1 MRRFFAGTQPSP
13 WTQSLILRRQTCPS
27 HLLLVHVYARFVVML
42 TCTCMCISIYTCIYR
57 FVYFYA
63 NSVTVCDITAH
74 TRMKLVFIHVPVFIL
89 FLSCCQSFL
98 LHVKALKAL

>member
-1 MRRFFAGTQPSP
+1 MYMY
-13 WTQSLILRRQTCPS
+13 
-27 HLLLVHVYARFVVML
+27 VHKYIHM
-42 TCTCMCISIYTCIYR
+42 YR

-74 TRMKLVFIHVPVFIL
+74 TRMFIHVFIL
-89 FLSCCQSFL
+89 FLSCCQSFP